1 MIGEFYSHHED
12 MKIYEMSKEV
22 LYYFNVKK

>member
-1 MIGEFYSHHED
+1 MIGEFYLHYED